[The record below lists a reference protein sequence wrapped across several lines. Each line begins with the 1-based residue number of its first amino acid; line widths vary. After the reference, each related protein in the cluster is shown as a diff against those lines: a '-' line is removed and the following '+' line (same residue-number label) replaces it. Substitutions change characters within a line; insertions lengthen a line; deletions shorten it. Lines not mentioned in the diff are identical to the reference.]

1 MDSFNSKIAKIVG
14 FKGLKGDIKLSLE
27 TDFDLIC
34 GIKSVKLTAPIS
46 ALNVEGQD
54 SKAKTS
60 DAINARVDRLYCE
73 GRLVLLRLKGF
84 ADRTA
89 CEKLLGY
96 TVYTEKEQLRALD
109 EDEWWV
115 EDLIGLT
122 VYTRH
127 PHKIFGKVSTVYGD
141 SNMTLAVC
149 DKAGKEFLVPFVKAL
164 VPVVNIAE
172 GRIEI
177 ENIPGLLEE
186 TQEEEESETKT
197 EEHD

>member
-46 ALNVEGQD
+46 ALAAE
-54 SKAKTS
+54 S
-60 DAINARVDRLYCE
+60 INARVDRLYCE
-73 GRLVLLRLKGF
+73 GRLVLLKLKGF

-109 EDEWWV
+109 EDEWWID
-115 EDLIGLT
+115 DLIGLT
-122 VYTRH
+122 VYIRH
-127 PHKIFGKVSTVYGD
+127 PLKIFGKVSTVYGD

-149 DKAGKEFLVPFVKAL
+149 DKAGKEYLVPFVKAL

-177 ENIPGLLEE
+177 ENIPGLLDESVDDSVDESGDDSEE
-186 TQEEEESETKT
+186 DQE
-197 EEHD
+197 